1 MAIGSIGS
9 TGSVGSQTVGGVGGD
24 TSTKIQDLLNML
36 QSGSGASPSRTNT
49 GTCPN
54 CQGGGC
60 ANCAAKASGQAKKIG
75 G

>member
-1 MAIGSIGS
+1 MAIGSIGQ
-9 TGSVGSQTVGGVGGD
+9 TGNIGSQTVGGVGGD
-24 TSTKIQDLLNML
+24 SSTKIQDLLNML
-36 QSGSGASPSRTNT
+36 QSGSGGGASRPNT
-49 GTCPN
+49 GSCPN